1 MMLANTPA
9 AEASAGPTRD
19 PNRMLKSVAV
29 VAVAVVS
36 ALAAG
41 QGLTAF
47 AAAQRAEAAA
57 VPPQPVAI
65 SPAEADPAS
74 SAAQVSKA
82 QDGHYW
88 AEAQVD
94 GRWIHFL
101 VDTGASTVALTR
113 QDAQRLGFD
122 LDNLVY
128 DRPVSTANGKTL
140 AAEVKLDRV
149 SVAGARVDGVDA
161 LVVKDGLASSLLGMS
176 YLGRLSRFEATPT
189 ALILRP

>member
-1 MMLANTPA
+1 MMLANNPA
-9 AEASAGPTRD
+9 AERSAGPTRD
-19 PNRMLKSVAV
+19 PIRMLKSVAV

-47 AAAQRAEAAA
+47 AAAQRTEET
-57 VPPQPVAI
+57 PLSQPVAI
-65 SPAEADPAS
+65 SPAEPDPAS

-82 QDGHYW
+82 KDGHYW

-94 GRWIHFL
+94 GRWVHFL

-113 QDAQRLGFD
+113 QDAQRLGFE
-122 LDNLVY
+122 LDQLVY
-128 DRPVSTANGKTL
+128 DRPVATANGKTL
-140 AAEVKLDRV
+140 AAQVRLDRV
-149 SVAGARVDGVDA
+149 SVAGARVDGVEA
-161 LVVKDGLASSLLGMS
+161 LVVKDGLSASLLGMS